1 MSYKSKFVTAVVG
14 LMVMAVFV
22 GSHLFLFTEFTDP
35 QSLDSRGGRYHLWL
49 AISAGIAACIAGALM
64 FHFFARHQKDKW
76 SKESKV
82 SIGPLLTT
90 ISGNGSNNSVTSPP
104 FDAVRWEQLNP
115 WLSEGQP
122 DDRMPMNGS
131 VAESGGS
138 ASAQRALARRSH
150 QIMFKKWSQA
160 RHD

>member
-1 MSYKSKFVTAVVG
+1 MSYMSKFVTAVAG
-14 LMVMAVFV
+14 LMVMAVFA
-22 GSHLFLFTEFTDP
+22 GTQLGLFSVFTDP

-76 SKESKV
+76 SKEPKASV
-82 SIGPLLTT
+82 GTLRTAIN
-90 ISGNGSNNSVTSPP
+90 GNPSNNSVTSPL
-104 FDAVRWEQLNP
+104 FDAVSWGRLNP
-115 WLSEGQP
+115 WLSEGQA

-138 ASAQRALARRSH
+138 ASAQRAFARRSH

>member
-1 MSYKSKFVTAVVG
+1 MSYMSKFVAAVVG
-14 LMVMAVFV
+14 LMVMAVFA
-22 GSHLFLFTEFTDP
+22 GSRLFLFTVFTDS

-49 AISAGIAACIAGALM
+49 AISAGITACIAGALM
-64 FHFFARHQKDKW
+64 FHFFARLQKDKW
-76 SKESKV
+76 SKEPKA
-82 SIGPLLTT
+82 SIGTLLTT
-90 ISGNGSNNSVTSPP
+90 ISGNPSNNSVTWPP
-104 FDAVRWEQLNP
+104 FDAVRWGQLNP

-122 DDRMPMNGS
+122 DDRMQMNGS

-138 ASAQRALARRSH
+138 ASVQRAFARRSH

>member
-1 MSYKSKFVTAVVG
+1 MSYVSKFVAAVVG
-14 LMVMAVFV
+14 LMVMAVFA
-22 GSHLFLFTEFTDP
+22 GSHLGLFTVFTDP

-76 SKESKV
+76 SKEPKA
-82 SIGPLLTT
+82 SIGTLPTT
-90 ISGNGSNNSVTSPP
+90 ISGNPSDTAPP
-104 FDAVRWEQLNP
+104 FDAVGWGRLNP
-115 WLSEGQP
+115 WLSEGQA

-138 ASAQRALARRSH
+138 ASAQRAFARRSH

>member
-1 MSYKSKFVTAVVG
+1 MSYMSKFVAAVVS
-14 LMVMAVFV
+14 LLVMVVFA
-22 GSHLFLFTEFTDP
+22 SRHLFLFTVFTDP

-49 AISAGIAACIAGALM
+49 AISAGFAACIAGALM
-64 FHFFARHQKDKW
+64 FYFFARHQKGKW
-76 SKESKV
+76 SKGPKA
-82 SIGPLLTT
+82 SIGTLLAA
-90 ISGNGSNNSVTSPP
+90 ISDNPSNNSVTSPQ
-104 FDAVRWEQLNP
+104 FDAVRWGRLNR
-115 WLSEGQP
+115 WLSEGQA

-138 ASAQRALARRSH
+138 GSAQRAFARRSH